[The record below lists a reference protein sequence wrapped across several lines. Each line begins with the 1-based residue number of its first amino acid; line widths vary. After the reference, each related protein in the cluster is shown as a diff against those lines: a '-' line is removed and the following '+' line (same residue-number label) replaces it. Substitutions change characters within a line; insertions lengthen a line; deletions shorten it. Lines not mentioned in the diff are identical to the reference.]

1 MATGNFLA
9 FDLGASSGR
18 AMLGTISK
26 QQLKLTEV
34 HRFENRMV
42 EIDNHFYWNI
52 FSIFDELKTGLKKCV
67 CDFGVQPDSIAI
79 DTWGVDFAFI
89 DKDGMIASLPFAY
102 RDRRTDRAMEEFYK
116 IIPKEELYLMTGI
129 QLMQFNSL
137 FQLFVN
143 HQTKV
148 PQYEIGKDL
157 LFMPDALSYLFCGVK
172 KNEFSIASTSQLLKP
187 GKFAYEE
194 KLFKAIGVDQS
205 IMQEIVLPGTILG
218 MIKPEVQKETGS
230 WEIPVIAVAS
240 HDTASAIASVPA
252 TGKNW
257 AYISSG
263 TWSLMGIESDKPL
276 ISKEILDL
284 NFTNEGG
291 VEGTTRFLKN
301 IMGMWLLQE
310 CRRVWSSE
318 INYSWSEMVDLSI
331 LAQPFKCLVDPDD
344 SSFLN
349 PADMPEAIIHF
360 CLKTGQIP
368 PKTHGEFIR
377 CIFESLAMKY
387 RITLDSI
394 QSVVSYPIEKVH
406 IIGGG
411 ANNELLCQ
419 YSANALELPVVAG
432 PTEATAIGNI
442 LIQAKAMQTVASLEE
457 IRIMVGNSFD
467 TKTFE
472 PQDIE
477 RWKVQLK
484 RFKDI
489 VKLGEK
495 QKLSVES

>member
-1 MATGNFLA
+1 MNTGNFLA

-18 AMLGTISK
+18 AMLGTISDHL
-26 QQLKLTEV
+26 LKLTEI

-52 FSIFDELKTGLKKCV
+52 FSIFDELKTGLRKCIR
-67 CDFGVQPDSIAI
+67 DFGVQPDSIAI

-102 RDRRTDRAMEEFYK
+102 RDRRTDHAMEDFYK

-143 HQTKV
+143 HQSKA

-172 KNEFSIASTSQLLKP
+172 KNEFSIASTSQLLQP
-187 GKFAYEE
+187 GKLAWETR
-194 KLFKAIGVDQS
+194 LFKSIGVDPS
-205 IMQEIVLPGTILG
+205 LMQEIVLPGTMLG
-218 MIKPEVQKETGS
+218 KIRSEVQKETGS
-230 WEIPVIAVAS
+230 LDIPVIAVAS
-240 HDTASAIASVPA
+240 HDTASAIVSVPA
-252 TGKNW
+252 TGKHW

-263 TWSLMGIESDKPL
+263 TWSLMGIETDKPL
-276 ISKEILDL
+276 ISKKIFDL

-301 IMGMWLLQE
+301 IMGLWLLQE
-310 CRRVWSSE
+310 CRKSWSQKV
-318 INYSWSEMVDLSI
+318 NYSWNEMVDLSTHS
-331 LAQPFKCLVDPDD
+331 QPFKCLIDPDD

-349 PADMPEAIIHF
+349 PADMPQTIVDF
-360 CLKTGQIP
+360 CHKTGQVHP
-368 PKTHGEFIR
+368 ETHGEFIR

-387 RITLDSI
+387 KLTLESI
-394 QSVVSYPIEKVH
+394 LSVISHPIETVH

-419 YSANALELPVVAG
+419 YSANALGLPVKAG

-442 LIQAKAMQTVASLEE
+442 MIQAKALKAVASLEE
-457 IRIMVGNSFD
+457 IRHLVGESFE
-467 TKTFE
+467 TKTFL
-472 PQDIE
+472 PQETDVWKEQLE
-477 RWKVQLK
+477 RFRK
-484 RFKDI
+484 I
-489 VKLGEK
+489 AN
-495 QKLSVES
+495 

>member
-1 MATGNFLA
+1 MTTGNFLA

-18 AMLGTISK
+18 AMLGSVYDQK
-26 QQLKLTEV
+26 LELTEI

-42 EIDNHFYWNI
+42 EFDNHFYWNI
-52 FSIFDELKTGLKKCV
+52 FSIFDELKTGLKKCIR
-67 CDFGVQPDSIAI
+67 DFGIQPDSIAI
-79 DTWGVDFAFI
+79 DTWGVDFAFV
-89 DKDGMIASLPFAY
+89 DKTGMIASLPFAY
-102 RDRRTDRAMEEFYK
+102 RDHRTGDAMEDFYK

-143 HQTKV
+143 HQTKT
-148 PQYEIGKDL
+148 PQYEIGKEL
-157 LFMPDALSYLFCGVK
+157 LFMPDALSYLFCGIK

-187 GKFAYEE
+187 GKMVYEE
-194 KLFKAIGVDQS
+194 RLFAAMGVDQNL
-205 IMQEIVLPGTILG
+205 MQEIVLPGTLLG
-218 MIKPEVQKETGS
+218 MIKPEILKETGS
-230 WEIPVIAVAS
+230 REIPVIAVAS
-240 HDTASAIASVPA
+240 HDTASAIVSVPA

-276 ISKEILDL
+276 ISKEILEL

-310 CRRVWSSE
+310 CRRIWSHE
-318 INYSWSEMVDLSI
+318 VNYSWTEMVNLSI
-331 LAQPFKCLVDPDD
+331 MSQPFKCLIDPDN

-349 PADMPEAIIHF
+349 PSDMPAAIVQY
-360 CLKTGQIP
+360 CQKTGQNP
-368 PKTHGEFIR
+368 PETHGEFIR

-387 RITLDSI
+387 RLTLDSI
-394 QSVVSYPIEKVH
+394 RSVISNPIEKVH

-442 LIQAKAMQTVASLEE
+442 LIQAKAMKVVASLEK
-457 IRIMVGNSFD
+457 IRKIVGKSFE
-467 TKTFE
+467 TKTFHPE
-472 PQDIE
+472 NQE
-477 RWKVQLK
+477 MWQHQLDK
-484 RFKDI
+484 FRRI
-489 VKLGEK
+489 VN
-495 QKLSVES
+495 STNS

>member
-1 MATGNFLA
+1 MNTSNFLA

-18 AMLGTISK
+18 AMLGTISDHR
-26 QQLKLTEV
+26 LKLTEI

-52 FSIFDELKTGLKKCV
+52 FSIFDELKTGLKKCIR
-67 CDFGVQPDSIAI
+67 DFGVQPDSIAI

-89 DKDGMIASLPFAY
+89 DKEGMIASLPYAY
-102 RDRRTDRAMEEFYK
+102 RDHRTDHAMEDFYK

-143 HQTKV
+143 HQSKA
-148 PQYEIGKDL
+148 PQYQIGKDL

-172 KNEFSIASTSQLLKP
+172 KNEFSIASTSQLLQP
-187 GKFAYEE
+187 GKLAWE
-194 KLFKAIGVDQS
+194 KRLFKAIGADPS
-205 IMQEIVLPGTILG
+205 LMQEIVLPGTILG
-218 MIKPEVQKETGS
+218 KIKPEVQKETGS
-230 WEIPVIAVAS
+230 QDISVIAVAS
-240 HDTASAIASVPA
+240 HDTASAIVSVPA

-263 TWSLMGIESDKPL
+263 TWSLMGIETDKPL
-276 ISKEILDL
+276 ISKEIHNL

-310 CRRVWSSE
+310 CRKSWSQK
-318 INYSWSEMVDLSI
+318 INYTWDEMVDLSTHS
-331 LAQPFKCLVDPDD
+331 QPFKCLIDPDN

-349 PADMPEAIIHF
+349 PSDMPQAISDF
-360 CLKTGQIP
+360 CLKTGQEQP
-368 PKTHGEFIR
+368 VTHGEFIR

-387 RITLDSI
+387 KLTLESI
-394 QSVVSYPIEKVH
+394 LSVISHPIDTVH

-419 YSANALELPVVAG
+419 YSANALGLPVIAG

-442 LIQAKAMQTVASLEE
+442 LIQAKAMKAVSSLEE
-457 IRIMVGNSFD
+457 IRLMVGQSFD
-467 TKTFE
+467 TKTFA
-472 PQDIE
+472 PQDTNVWQEQME
-477 RWKVQLK
+477 RFREIANK
-484 RFKDI
+484 
-489 VKLGEK
+489 
-495 QKLSVES
+495 

>member
-18 AMLGTISK
+18 AMLGTITN
-26 QQLKLTEV
+26 QRLQLTEI

-52 FSIFDELKTGLKKCV
+52 FSIFDELKTGLKKCFR
-67 CDFGVQPDSIAI
+67 DFGVQPDSIAI
-79 DTWGVDFAFI
+79 DTWGVDFAFV

-102 RDRRTDRAMEEFYK
+102 RDRRTDHAMEDFFK

-143 HQTKV
+143 HQTNAS
-148 PQYEIGKDL
+148 QYLSGKDL

-172 KNEFSIASTSQLLKP
+172 KNEFSIASTSQMLKP
-187 GKFAYEE
+187 GQLAYEE
-194 KLFKAIGVDQS
+194 RLFGAMGVNPS
-205 IMQEIVLPGTILG
+205 IMQEIVLPGTLLG
-218 MIKPEVQKETGS
+218 PIKTEVQRETGS
-230 WEIPVIAVAS
+230 KEIPVIAVAS
-240 HDTASAIASVPA
+240 HDTASAIVSVPA
-252 TGKNW
+252 SGKNW

-276 ISKEILDL
+276 ISKEILNL

-291 VEGTTRFLKN
+291 AEGTTRFLKN

-310 CRRVWSSE
+310 CRRIWSHE
-318 INYSWSEMVDLSI
+318 INYSWSKMVDLST
-331 LAQPFKCLVDPDD
+331 LAQPFKCLIDPDD

-349 PADMPEAIIHF
+349 PADMPVAISNYCI
-360 CLKTGQIP
+360 KTGQTP
-368 PKTHGEFIR
+368 PATHGEFIR

-387 RITLDSI
+387 SLTLDSI
-394 QSVVSYPIEKVH
+394 KSVYSHPIHQIH

-419 YSANALELPVVAG
+419 YSANALGIPVVAG

-442 LIQAKAMQTVASLEE
+442 MIQAKALQQVSSIDE
-457 IRIMVGNSFD
+457 IRTMVANSFE
-467 TKTFE
+467 TKTFTPQE
-472 PQDIE
+472 PEIWQSQME
-477 RWKVQLK
+477 R
-484 RFKDI
+484 FT
-489 VKLGEK
+489 KLLEMGGK
-495 QKLSVES
+495 

>member
-1 MATGNFLA
+1 MSYVNFLA

-18 AMLGTISK
+18 AMLGTILNGK
-26 QQLKLTEV
+26 LKLTEI
-34 HRFENRMV
+34 HRFDNRMV

-52 FSIFDELKTGLKKCV
+52 FSIFDELKTGLKKCIR
-67 CDFGVQPDSIAI
+67 DFGIQPDSIAI
-79 DTWGVDFAFI
+79 DTWGVDFAFV

-102 RDRRTDRAMEEFYK
+102 RDHRTDTAMEDFYK

-143 HQTKV
+143 HESKSS
-148 PQYEIGKDL
+148 QYLSGRDL

-172 KNEFSIASTSQLLKP
+172 KNEFSISSTSQLLVP
-187 GKFAYEE
+187 GKLAWEE
-194 KLFKAIGVDQS
+194 KLFRAIGVDPS
-205 IMQEIVLPGTILG
+205 MMQEIVLPGTLLG

-230 WEIPVIAVAS
+230 SEIPVIAIAS
-240 HDTASAIASVPA
+240 HDTASAIVSVPA
-252 TGKNW
+252 SGKNW

-276 ISKEILDL
+276 ISKEILKL

-310 CRRVWSSE
+310 CRRIWSHE
-318 INYSWSEMVDLSI
+318 VNYSWSEMVDLSM
-331 LAQPFKCLVDPDD
+331 LAQPFKCLINPDD
-344 SSFLN
+344 PSFLN
-349 PADMPEAIIHF
+349 PADMPEAIANY
-360 CLKTGQIP
+360 CLSTGQIP
-368 PKTHGEFIR
+368 PVTHGGFIR

-387 RITLDSI
+387 RLTLDSI
-394 QSVVSYPIEKVH
+394 RSVISWPIERVH

-419 YSANALELPVVAG
+419 YSANALGLPVVAG

-442 LIQAKAMQTVASLEE
+442 MIQAKTMKAVASLEE
-457 IRIMVGNSFD
+457 IRAMVGTSFA

-472 PQDIE
+472 PQETAI
-477 RWKVQLK
+477 WKVQLE
-484 RFKDI
+484 RFREI
-489 VKLGEK
+489 VKQGTR
-495 QKLSVES
+495 ES

>member
-18 AMLGTISK
+18 AMLGTISD
-26 QQLKLTEV
+26 QRLKITEV

-52 FSIFDELKTGLKKCV
+52 FSIFDELKTGLRKCIH
-67 CDFGVQPDSIAI
+67 DFGIQPDSIAI
-79 DTWGVDFAFI
+79 DTWGVDFAFL
-89 DKDGMIASLPFAY
+89 DRNGMIASLPFAY
-102 RDRRTDRAMEEFYK
+102 RDRRTDHAMDEFYK
-116 IIPKEELYLMTGI
+116 LIPREELYKMTGI

-137 FQLFVN
+137 FQLFIN
-143 HQTKV
+143 HKTKE
-148 PQYEIGKDL
+148 PQYETGKDL

-187 GKFAYEE
+187 GKLEYEE
-194 KLFKAIGVDQS
+194 MLFRVMGIDQS

-218 MIKPEVQKETGS
+218 NIKPEIQKETGS
-230 WEIPVIAVAS
+230 TAIPVIAVAS

-252 TGKNW
+252 KGRNW

-263 TWSLMGIESDKPL
+263 TWSLMGIESEQPL

-301 IMGMWLLQE
+301 IMGLWLLQE
-310 CRRVWSSE
+310 CRRAWSNKVS
-318 INYSWSEMVDLSI
+318 YSWSEMVDLSI
-331 LAQPFKCLVDPDD
+331 HAQPFKCLIDPDD
-344 SSFLN
+344 PGFLN
-349 PADMPEAIIHF
+349 PSDMPEAIIGF
-360 CLKTGQIP
+360 CLKTGQNP
-368 PKTHGEFIR
+368 PETHGEFIR

-387 RITLDSI
+387 RLTLESI
-394 QSVVSYPIEKVH
+394 QSVISYPIERIH

-411 ANNELLCQ
+411 ANNDLLCQ
-419 YSANALELPVVAG
+419 YSANALGLPVIAG

-442 LIQAKAMQTVASLEE
+442 MIQAKSMNTVASLDE
-457 IRIMVGNSFD
+457 IRSMVGRSFE

-472 PQDIE
+472 PNDSLVWKTQFE
-477 RWKVQLK
+477 RFCRL
-484 RFKDI
+484 
-489 VKLGEK
+489 VK
-495 QKLSVES
+495 

>member
-1 MATGNFLA
+1 MNTGNFLA

-18 AMLGTISK
+18 AMLGTISDHR
-26 QQLKLTEV
+26 LKLTEI

-52 FSIFDELKTGLKKCV
+52 FSIFDELKTGLKKCIR
-67 CDFGVQPDSIAI
+67 DFGIQPDSIAI
-79 DTWGVDFAFI
+79 DTWGVDFAFV

-102 RDRRTDRAMEEFYK
+102 RDRRTDHAMEDFYR

-143 HQTKV
+143 HQSKAS
-148 PQYEIGKDL
+148 QYEIGKDL

-172 KNEFSIASTSQLLKP
+172 KNEFSIASTSQLLQP
-187 GKFAYEE
+187 GKLAWETR
-194 KLFKAIGVDQS
+194 LLKAIGVDPS
-205 IMQEIVLPGTILG
+205 IMQEIVLPGTMLG
-218 MIKPEVQKETGS
+218 KIKPEVQKETGS
-230 WEIPVIAVAS
+230 LDIPVIAVAS
-240 HDTASAIASVPA
+240 HDTASAIVSVPA

-263 TWSLMGIESDKPL
+263 TWSLMGIETDKPL

-310 CRRVWSSE
+310 CRKSWSQKV
-318 INYSWSEMVDLSI
+318 NYSWNEMVDLST
-331 LAQPFKCLVDPDD
+331 LSQPFKCLIDPDD

-349 PADMPEAIIHF
+349 PKDMPQAISDF
-360 CLKTGQIP
+360 CQKTGQVHP
-368 PKTHGEFIR
+368 ETHGEFIR

-387 RITLDSI
+387 KLTLESI
-394 QSVVSYPIEKVH
+394 LSVISHPVETVH

-419 YSANALELPVVAG
+419 YSANALGIPVKAG

-442 LIQAKAMQTVASLEE
+442 MIQAKAMKRVASLEE
-457 IRIMVGNSFD
+457 IRQMVGQSFD
-467 TKTFE
+467 TKTFV
-472 PQDIE
+472 PQNTNV
-477 RWKVQLK
+477 WQVQLE
-484 RFKDI
+484 RFRKI
-489 VKLGEK
+489 T
-495 QKLSVES
+495 SR

>member
-1 MATGNFLA
+1 MSVGNYLA

-18 AMLGTISK
+18 AMLGTISEGK
-26 QQLKLTEV
+26 LKLTEI

-42 EIDNHFYWNI
+42 EIDNHHYWNI
-52 FSIFDELKTGLKKCV
+52 FSIFDELKTGLKKCIR
-67 CDFGVQPDSIAI
+67 DFGVQPDSIAV
-79 DTWGVDFAFI
+79 DTWGVDFAFV

-102 RDRRTDRAMEEFYK
+102 RDRRTDNAMEDFYK
-116 IIPKEELYLMTGI
+116 IIPREELYLMTGI

-143 HQTKV
+143 HNSGSS
-148 PQYEIGKDL
+148 QYQVGKDL

-187 GKFAYEE
+187 GTLKYEE
-194 KLFKAIGVDQS
+194 RLFTAMGVDSS
-205 IMQEIVLPGTILG
+205 IMQEIVLPGTLLG

-230 WEIPVIAVAS
+230 REIPVIAVAS
-240 HDTASAIASVPA
+240 HDTASAIVSVPA
-252 TGKNW
+252 SGKNW

-291 VEGTTRFLKN
+291 AEGTTRFLKN

-310 CRRVWSSE
+310 CRRIWSHE
-318 INYSWSEMVDLSI
+318 VNYSWSEMVDLS
-331 LAQPFKCLVDPDD
+331 LLTQPFKCLIDPDD
-344 SSFLN
+344 STFLN
-349 PADMPEAIIHF
+349 PADMPAAITQY
-360 CLKTGQIP
+360 CLKTGQTP
-368 PKTHGEFIR
+368 PANHGEIIR

-387 RITLDSI
+387 RLTLDSI
-394 QSVVSYPIEKVH
+394 RSVISWPIEKIH

-419 YSANALELPVVAG
+419 YSANAIGLPVIAG

-442 LIQAKAMQTVASLEE
+442 LIQAKTMKAIVSLEE
-457 IRIMVGNSFD
+457 IRRMVEESFE

-472 PQDIE
+472 PQEPAI
-477 RWKVQLK
+477 WKTQLG
-484 RFKDI
+484 RFSEI
-489 VKLGEK
+489 IKLGAK
-495 QKLSVES
+495 K

>member
-1 MATGNFLA
+1 MKTGNFLA

-18 AMLGTISK
+18 AMLGTISD
-26 QQLKLTEV
+26 QLLKLTEI

-52 FSIFDELKTGLKKCV
+52 FSIFDELKTGLRKCIR
-67 CDFGVQPDSIAI
+67 DFGVQPDSIAI

-89 DKDGMIASLPFAY
+89 DKDGMIASLPYAY
-102 RDRRTDRAMEEFYK
+102 RDRRTDHAMEDFYK

-143 HQTKV
+143 HQSKA

-172 KNEFSIASTSQLLKP
+172 KNEFSIASTSQLLQP
-187 GKFAYEE
+187 GKLTWETR
-194 KLFKAIGVDQS
+194 LFEAIGVDSS
-205 IMQEIVLPGTILG
+205 IMQEIVLPGTLLG
-218 MIKPEVQKETGS
+218 KIKPEVQKETGS
-230 WEIPVIAVAS
+230 LEIPVIAVAS
-240 HDTASAIASVPA
+240 HDTASAIVSVPA
-252 TGKNW
+252 SGNHW

-263 TWSLMGIESDKPL
+263 TWSLMGIETDKPL

-310 CRRVWSSE
+310 CRKSWSQKV
-318 INYSWSEMVDLSI
+318 NYSWSEMVELSTHS
-331 LAQPFKCLVDPDD
+331 QPFKCLIDPDD

-349 PADMPEAIIHF
+349 PADMPQAISDF
-360 CLKTGQIP
+360 CLKTGQVP
-368 PKTHGEFIR
+368 PETHGEFIR

-387 RITLDSI
+387 KLTLESI
-394 QSVVSYPIEKVH
+394 LSVISHPIETIH

-419 YSANALELPVVAG
+419 YSANALGLPVKAG

-442 LIQAKAMQTVASLEE
+442 LIQAKAMKVVDSMEE
-457 IRIMVGNSFD
+457 IRLMAGRSFE
-467 TKTFE
+467 TKIFI
-472 PQDIE
+472 PQDIDI
-477 RWKVQLK
+477 WKAQL
-484 RFKDI
+484 
-489 VKLGEK
+489 EK
-495 QKLSVES
+495 FRKIAN

>member
-1 MATGNFLA
+1 MNTRNYLA

-18 AMLGTISK
+18 AMLGTISGG
-26 QQLKLTEV
+26 QLKLTEI

-52 FSIFDELKTGLKKCV
+52 FSIFDELKTGLKKCIH
-67 CDFGVQPDSIAI
+67 DYGVQPDSIAI

-89 DKDGMIASLPFAY
+89 DKNGMIASLPFAY
-102 RDRRTDRAMEEFYK
+102 RDHRTDNAMEDFYK
-116 IIPKEELYLMTGI
+116 IMPKEELYLLTGI

-143 HQTKV
+143 HQTKA

-187 GKFAYEE
+187 GMLAYES
-194 KLFKAIGVDQS
+194 KIFKIMGVDQS
-205 IMQEIVLPGTILG
+205 IMQEIVLPGTLLG
-218 MIKPEVQKETGS
+218 NIKPEVQKETGS
-230 WEIPVIAVAS
+230 REIPVIAVAS

-252 TGKNW
+252 SGKNW

-276 ISKEILDL
+276 ISKEILSL

-301 IMGMWLLQE
+301 IMGLWLLQE
-310 CRRVWSSE
+310 CRRAWSNKV
-318 INYSWSEMVDLSI
+318 NYSWTEMVEISI
-331 LAQPFKCLVDPDD
+331 QAQPFKCLIDPDD
-344 SSFLN
+344 PDFLN
-349 PADMPEAIIHF
+349 PADMPQAIIDF

-368 PKTHGEFIR
+368 PASHGEFIR

-387 RITLDSI
+387 RLTLDAI
-394 QSVVSYPIEKVH
+394 RSVISYPIDTVH

-419 YSANALELPVVAG
+419 YAANAIGVPVKAG

-442 LIQAKAMQTVASLEE
+442 MIQAKAMKTVASLED
-457 IRIMVGNSFD
+457 IRAMVGQSFG
-467 TKTFE
+467 TKTFL
-472 PQDIE
+472 PQETALWEAEFE
-477 RWKVQLK
+477 RFRKIII
-484 RFKDI
+484 FAP
-489 VKLGEK
+489 
-495 QKLSVES
+495 

>member
-1 MATGNFLA
+1 MVNGNFLA

-18 AMLGTISK
+18 AMLGTITN
-26 QQLKLTEV
+26 QRLQLKEV

-52 FSIFDELKTGLKKCV
+52 FSIFDELKTGLKKCIR
-67 CDFGVQPDSIAI
+67 DFGVQPDSVAI
-79 DTWGVDFAFI
+79 DTWGVDFAFV

-102 RDRRTDRAMEEFYK
+102 RDRRTDNAMEDFYK

-143 HQTKV
+143 HQSKAS
-148 PQYEIGKDL
+148 QYLIGKDL

-187 GKFAYEE
+187 GLLAYEE
-194 KLFKAIGVDQS
+194 RLFKAMGVDPS
-205 IMQEIVLPGTILG
+205 IMQEIVLPGTLLG
-218 MIKPEVQKETGS
+218 TIKPEVQKETGS
-230 WEIPVIAVAS
+230 KAIPVIAVAS
-240 HDTASAIASVPA
+240 HDTASAIVSVPA
-252 TGKNW
+252 TGKDW

-276 ISKEILDL
+276 ISKEILEL

-310 CRRVWSSE
+310 CRRIWSRE
-318 INYSWSEMVDLSI
+318 VNYSWNEMVDLST
-331 LAQPFKCLVDPDD
+331 LAQPFKCLIDPDD
-344 SSFLN
+344 TSFLN
-349 PADMPEAIIHF
+349 PADMPAAIADYCI
-360 CLKTGQIP
+360 KTGQTP
-368 PKTHGEFIR
+368 PATHGEFIR

-387 RITLDSI
+387 RLTLDSI
-394 QSVVSYPIEKVH
+394 RSVVSHSIGKVH

-419 YSANALELPVVAG
+419 YSANALGIPVVAG

-442 LIQAKAMQTVASLEE
+442 MIQAKAMQRVASIQE
-457 IRIMVGNSFD
+457 IRTMVKNSFE
-467 TKTFE
+467 TKNFLPHKPE
-472 PQDIE
+472 VWAAQMD
-477 RWKVQLK
+477 
-484 RFKDI
+484 RFRNI
-489 VKLGEK
+489 LKLGG
-495 QKLSVES
+495 Q

>member
-1 MATGNFLA
+1 MSVGNYLA

-18 AMLGTISK
+18 AMLGTISEGK
-26 QQLKLTEV
+26 LKLTEI

-42 EIDNHFYWNI
+42 EIDNHHYWNI
-52 FSIFDELKTGLKKCV
+52 FSIFDELKTGLKKCIR
-67 CDFGVQPDSIAI
+67 DFGVQPDSIAV
-79 DTWGVDFAFI
+79 DTWGVDFAFV

-102 RDRRTDRAMEEFYK
+102 RDRRTDNAMEDFYK
-116 IIPKEELYLMTGI
+116 IIPREELYLMTGI

-143 HQTKV
+143 HNSGSS
-148 PQYEIGKDL
+148 QYQVGKDL

-187 GKFAYEE
+187 GTLKYEE
-194 KLFKAIGVDQS
+194 RLFTAMGVDSS
-205 IMQEIVLPGTILG
+205 IMQEIVLPGTLLG

-230 WEIPVIAVAS
+230 REIPVIAVAS
-240 HDTASAIASVPA
+240 HDTASAIVSVPA
-252 TGKNW
+252 SGKNW

-291 VEGTTRFLKN
+291 AEGTTRFLKN

-310 CRRVWSSE
+310 CRRIWSHE
-318 INYSWSEMVDLSI
+318 VNYSWSEMVDLS
-331 LAQPFKCLVDPDD
+331 LLTQPFKCLIDPDD
-344 SSFLN
+344 STFLN
-349 PADMPEAIIHF
+349 PADMPAAITQY
-360 CLKTGQIP
+360 CLKTGQTP
-368 PKTHGEFIR
+368 PANHGEIIR

-387 RITLDSI
+387 RLTLDSI
-394 QSVVSYPIEKVH
+394 RSVISWPIEKIH

-419 YSANALELPVVAG
+419 YSANAIGLPVIAG

-442 LIQAKAMQTVASLEE
+442 LIQAKTMKAVVSLEE
-457 IRIMVGNSFD
+457 IRRMVEESFE

-472 PQDIE
+472 PQEPAI
-477 RWKVQLK
+477 WKTQLG
-484 RFKDI
+484 RFSEI
-489 VKLGEK
+489 IKLGAK
-495 QKLSVES
+495 K

>member
-1 MATGNFLA
+1 MSVGNYLA

-18 AMLGTISK
+18 AMLGTISEGK
-26 QQLKLTEV
+26 LKLTEI

-42 EIDNHFYWNI
+42 EIDNHHYWNI
-52 FSIFDELKTGLKKCV
+52 FSIFDELKTGLKKCIR
-67 CDFGVQPDSIAI
+67 DFGVQPDSIAV
-79 DTWGVDFAFI
+79 DTWGVDFAFV

-102 RDRRTDRAMEEFYK
+102 RDRRTDNAMEDFYK
-116 IIPKEELYLMTGI
+116 IIPREELYLMTGI

-143 HQTKV
+143 HNSGSS
-148 PQYEIGKDL
+148 QYQVGKDL

-187 GKFAYEE
+187 GTLKYEE
-194 KLFKAIGVDQS
+194 RLFTAMGVDSS
-205 IMQEIVLPGTILG
+205 IMQEIVLPGTLLG

-230 WEIPVIAVAS
+230 REIPVIAVAS
-240 HDTASAIASVPA
+240 HDTASAIVSVPA

-291 VEGTTRFLKN
+291 AEGTTRFLKN

-310 CRRVWSSE
+310 CRRIWSHE
-318 INYSWSEMVDLSI
+318 VNYSWSEMVDLS
-331 LAQPFKCLVDPDD
+331 LLTQPFKCLIDPDD
-344 SSFLN
+344 STFLN
-349 PADMPEAIIHF
+349 PADMPAAITQY
-360 CLKTGQIP
+360 CLKTGQTP
-368 PKTHGEFIR
+368 PANHGEIIR

-387 RITLDSI
+387 RLTLDSI
-394 QSVVSYPIEKVH
+394 LSVISWPIEKIH

-419 YSANALELPVVAG
+419 YSANAIGLPVVAG

-442 LIQAKAMQTVASLEE
+442 LIQAKTMKEVSSLEE
-457 IRIMVGNSFD
+457 IRRMVEKSFE

-472 PQDIE
+472 PQE
-477 RWKVQLK
+477 PALWKTQLG
-484 RFKDI
+484 RFSEI
-489 VKLGEK
+489 IKLGAK
-495 QKLSVES
+495 K

>member
-18 AMLGTISK
+18 AMLGTILN
-26 QQLKLTEV
+26 QRLQLTEI

-52 FSIFDELKTGLKKCV
+52 FSIFDELKTGLKKCLQ
-67 CDFGVQPDSIAI
+67 DFGVQPDSIAI
-79 DTWGVDFAFI
+79 DTWGVDFAFV

-102 RDRRTDRAMEEFYK
+102 RDHRTDHAMEDFYQ

-143 HQTKV
+143 HQTRAS
-148 PQYEIGKDL
+148 QYLSGKDL

-172 KNEFSIASTSQLLKP
+172 KNEFSIASTSQMLKP
-187 GKFAYEE
+187 GLLAYEE
-194 KLFKAIGVDQS
+194 RLFRAMGVDQS
-205 IMQEIVLPGTILG
+205 IMQEIVLPGTLLG
-218 MIKPEVQKETGS
+218 PIKPEVQRETGS
-230 WEIPVIAVAS
+230 KEIPVIAVAS
-240 HDTASAIASVPA
+240 HDTASAIVSVPA
-252 TGKNW
+252 IGKNW

-291 VEGTTRFLKN
+291 AEGTTRFLKN

-310 CRRVWSSE
+310 CRRIWSRE
-318 INYSWSEMVDLSI
+318 VNYSWSEMVDLST
-331 LAQPFKCLVDPDD
+331 LSEPFKCLIDPDD
-344 SSFLN
+344 TSFLN
-349 PADMPEAIIHF
+349 PADMPLAITDY
-360 CLKTGQIP
+360 CVKTGQTP
-368 PKTHGEFIR
+368 PNKHGEFIR
-377 CIFESLAMKY
+377 CIFESLALKY
-387 RITLDSI
+387 SLTLDSI
-394 QSVVSYPIEKVH
+394 RSVYSHPIDQIH

-419 YSANALELPVVAG
+419 YTANALGIPVVAG

-442 LIQAKAMQTVASLEE
+442 MIQAKALQQVSSMEE
-457 IRIMVGNSFD
+457 IRAMVANSFE
-467 TKTFE
+467 TKTFTPHE
-472 PQDIE
+472 PEIWVSQMA
-477 RWKVQLK
+477 
-484 RFKDI
+484 RFKKI
-489 VKLGEK
+489 LSLGG
-495 QKLSVES
+495 Q

>member
-1 MATGNFLA
+1 MSTDNFLA

-18 AMLGTISK
+18 AMLGTITN
-26 QQLKLTEV
+26 QRLQLTEI

-52 FSIFDELKTGLKKCV
+52 FSIFDELKTGLKKCIR
-67 CDFGVQPDSIAI
+67 DFGVQPDSVAI
-79 DTWGVDFAFI
+79 DTWGVDFAFV

-102 RDRRTDRAMEEFYK
+102 RDRRTDNVLEDFYK

-129 QLMQFNSL
+129 QLMQINSL

-143 HQTKV
+143 HQSKAS
-148 PQYEIGKDL
+148 QYLVGKDL

-187 GKFAYEE
+187 GQLAFEE
-194 KLFKAIGVDQS
+194 KLFKAMGVDPS
-205 IMQEIVLPGTILG
+205 IMQEIVMPGTLLG
-218 MIKPEVQKETGS
+218 TIKPEVQKETGS
-230 WEIPVIAVAS
+230 KAIPVIAVAS
-240 HDTASAIASVPA
+240 HDTASAIVSVPS
-252 TGKNW
+252 TGKDW

-276 ISKEILDL
+276 ISKEILEL

-310 CRRVWSSE
+310 CRRIWSRE
-318 INYSWSEMVDLSI
+318 VNYSWSEMVDLSTQ
-331 LAQPFKCLVDPDD
+331 AQPFKCLIDPDD

-349 PADMPEAIIHF
+349 PADMPIAISNYCI
-360 CLKTGQIP
+360 KTGQTSP
-368 PKTHGEFIR
+368 ATHGEFIR

-387 RITLDSI
+387 RQTLDSI
-394 QSVVSYPIEKVH
+394 QSVVSHPISKIH

-419 YSANALELPVVAG
+419 YSANALGIPVVAG

-442 LIQAKAMQTVASLEE
+442 MIQAKAMQRVSSIQE
-457 IRIMVGNSFD
+457 IRAMVKNSFE
-467 TKTFE
+467 TKNFVPIGTE
-472 PQDIE
+472 VWVSQMD
-477 RWKVQLK
+477 
-484 RFKDI
+484 RFRNI
-489 VKLGEK
+489 LKLGG
-495 QKLSVES
+495 Q

>member
-1 MATGNFLA
+1 MKTGNFLA

-18 AMLGTISK
+18 GMLGTISN
-26 QQLKLTEV
+26 QTLKLTEI

-52 FSIFDELKTGLKKCV
+52 FSIFDELKTGLKKCIR
-67 CDFGVQPDSIAI
+67 DFGIQPDSIAI

-89 DKDGMIASLPFAY
+89 DREGMIASLPFAY
-102 RDRRTDRAMEEFYK
+102 RDHRTDTAMEEFYK

-143 HQTKV
+143 HQTKS

-187 GKFAYEE
+187 GKLAYEE
-194 KLFKAIGVDQS
+194 KLFKAMGVDLS
-205 IMQEIVLPGTILG
+205 IMQEIVLPGTLLG

-230 WEIPVIAVAS
+230 RAIPVIAVAS

-252 TGKNW
+252 SGKNW

-276 ISKEILDL
+276 ISKEILNL

-310 CRRVWSSE
+310 CRRVWSQE
-318 INYSWSEMVDLSI
+318 VNYSWNEMVDLST
-331 LAQPFKCLVDPDD
+331 LAQPFKCLIDPDD
-344 SSFLN
+344 TNFLN
-349 PADMPEAIIHF
+349 PADMPEAITNY
-360 CLKTGQIP
+360 CLKTGQTP
-368 PKTHGEFIR
+368 PQSHGEFIR

-387 RITLDSI
+387 RLTLDSI
-394 QSVVSYPIEKVH
+394 RSVISYPIEKVH

-419 YSANALELPVVAG
+419 YSANALGLPVVAG
-432 PTEATAIGNI
+432 PAEATAIGNI
-442 LIQAKAMQTVASLEE
+442 LIQAKAMHSVDSLEG
-457 IRIMVGNSFD
+457 IRTMVRNSFD

-472 PQDIE
+472 PQDPSLWETQLE
-477 RWKVQLK
+477 RFRK
-484 RFKDI
+484 I
-489 VKLGEK
+489 VN
-495 QKLSVES
+495 